1 MDLSSKIVIKVLF
14 MNEIKIFFI
23 NEDEEFIEIIKNIK
37 RLFEDIKSYDEISV
51 KYLDDGIFFS
61 HILILSFFIIFK

>member
-37 RLFEDIKSYDEISV
+37 RLFYMKL
-51 KYLDDGIFFS
+51 K
-61 HILILSFFIIFK
+61 KKM